1 MQTKQRSSSKQ
12 AAQQLQK
19 NVIIARKLS
28 SGKLAQQ
35 IQETAVNGFLYI
47 RIVRSIYLH
56 MLNLSYKAGSI
67 AAAGVV

>member
-1 MQTKQRSSSKQ
+1 MQTKRRSSSKQ
-12 AAQQLQK
+12 APQQLQQ
-19 NVIIARKLS
+19 NALTAQKLA

-47 RIVRSIYLH
+47 RIDRSIYLY
-56 MLNLSYKAGSI
+56 MLNLSYKAGST

>member
-1 MQTKQRSSSKQ
+1 MQNKQRNSLKQ

-19 NVIIARKLS
+19 NAITARKLA

-35 IQETAVNGFLYI
+35 IQETTLNGFLYI
-47 RIVRSIYLH
+47 RIVRSIYLY
-56 MLNLSYKAGSI
+56 MLNLSNAVGSI